1 MRRCLERDFDAIY
14 VLDLGGNVRKNPKLS
29 GTTHNVFGIQVG
41 VSISLLVKKK
51 EPQPKQAKIYY
62 ARVDEFWRKEEK
74 YDFLDD
80 KEHIGNVDWA
90 EKRPDL
96 KYNWLTEGMSADF
109 ESFLPLGTKET
120 KGPKKGDAQSIFKT
134 FSLGVSTNRDR
145 MVYDFNRQTLESR
158 IERLSNDYNA
168 EVSRYIQRRS
178 PQDVDG
184 FVNYEGIKWSRNLKR
199 HFKNGDE
206 LVFDRSSVRLGL
218 YRPFTKQYLYFA
230 DIAVDE
236 PGRNQGFLPN
246 TKAEAENRVL
256 CVPSLGGRS
265 DYWCFCSNLI
275 PNLALTSIDATQCF
289 PFYTYAEDGSNRREN
304 ITDWALEQFRTHY
317 QDDSISKW
325 DIFHCVYAILH
336 HPQYRDKYAAN
347 LRRELPRIPFA
358 PDFRGFA
365 EAGAKLAD
373 LHVNYEK
380 QPEYRLQ
387 RLESKDVPLNWR
399 VEKMRLSKDKTQL
412 VYNDFLTLGGI
423 PPEVFEYRLGNRSA
437 LEWIID
443 QYQVSTDKRS
453 GIVNDPNGPD
463 DPQYIVRLIGKV
475 TTVSLETT
483 KIVKSLP
490 ALE

>member
-1 MRRCLERDFDAIY
+1 MRKLNDPYIKAIRWASDRIGDEGIVAFVTNSSFVTEITLDGMRRCLERDFDAIY

-41 VSISLLVKKK
+41 VSINLLIKRKDL
-51 EPQPKQAKIYY
+51 QPKQARIYY

-109 ESFLPLGTKET
+109 ESFLPIGTKET

-206 LVFDRSSVRLGL
+206 LVFDRSSVRLSL

-236 PGRNQGFLPN
+236 PGTNQGFLPN

-289 PFYTYAEDGSNRREN
+289 PFYTYSEDGGNRREN
-304 ITDWALEQFRTHY
+304 ITDWALEKFRTH
-317 QDDSISKW
+317 
-325 DIFHCVYAILH
+325 C
-336 HPQYRDKYAAN
+336 
-347 LRRELPRIPFA
+347 
-358 PDFRGFA
+358 
-365 EAGAKLAD
+365 
-373 LHVNYEK
+373 
-380 QPEYRLQ
+380 
-387 RLESKDVPLNWR
+387 
-399 VEKMRLSKDKTQL
+399 
-412 VYNDFLTLGGI
+412 
-423 PPEVFEYRLGNRSA
+423 
-437 LEWIID
+437 
-443 QYQVSTDKRS
+443 
-453 GIVNDPNGPD
+453 
-463 DPQYIVRLIGKV
+463 
-475 TTVSLETT
+475 
-483 KIVKSLP
+483 
-490 ALE
+490 